1 MSRTRP
7 QFHGV
12 QQAHSQPNSRQGV
25 LGDFPVELRNV
36 SFRKGPPNLPD
47 QLPNFASR
55 RVVRPPTGARKETP
69 RHGNQKSPAHW
80 RKYVRWGF
88 KGLAVGMGAVL
99 AVTGISVFQL
109 SNTLKENNIQLI
121 DAEGNAFAQPGVED
135 LNGPINLL
143 LVGSDTRAGQ
153 GAGFGNEESELADV
167 IMLLHISAD
176 KKNAV
181 ALSFPRDLLVPIPA
195 CPNPEGGA
203 FSAMSRQQIN
213 SSIAYG
219 GPVCTLLTVQA
230 LTGVRIPYLGVIDF
244 RGVIEMSNAIGGVE
258 VCVANPIDDP
268 KSKLKLDAGVHTL
281 QGREALAFLRTRY
294 GVGDGSDLARIS
306 NQQVFLTSLLRKVKN
321 EGVLNNPIYMY
332 SLANAAARN
341 MKLSDSMTD
350 LGTMVALAGALRD
363 VDLDKMTFLQVPSRG
378 GLSGSEAGRVEP
390 IYEQAQ
396 LIFDRIANDQP
407 VLIKKANTGFG
418 ATLKEPDVPETETGE
433 GTEADE
439 DVLPEWARGTNAAT
453 ELCSD

>member
-1 MSRTRP
+1 
-7 QFHGV
+7 
-12 QQAHSQPNSRQGV
+12 
-25 LGDFPVELRNV
+25 
-36 SFRKGPPNLPD
+36 
-47 QLPNFASR
+47 
-55 RVVRPPTGARKETP
+55 
-69 RHGNQKSPAHW
+69 
-80 RKYVRWGF
+80 
-88 KGLAVGMGAVL
+88 MGALL

-109 SNTLKENNIQLI
+109 SNTLKENNIQLV
-121 DAEGNAFAQPGVED
+121 DAEGNAFAQPSVED
-135 LNGPINLL
+135 LNGPVNIL
-143 LVGSDTRAGQ
+143 LVGSDTRKGQ
-153 GAGFGNEESELADV
+153 GKGFGNEESELADV

-176 KKNAV
+176 RKNAV

-195 CPNPEGGA
+195 CPDPEGGS

-219 GPVCTLLTVQA
+219 GPVCTLLTIQN
-230 LTGVRIPYLGVIDF
+230 LTGVNIPYLAMIDF

-268 KSKLKLDAGVHTL
+268 QSKLQLEAGIHTL
-281 QGREALAFLRTRY
+281 QGRQALAFLRTRY

-350 LGTMVALAGALRD
+350 LGTMVALAGALRN

-390 IYEQAQ
+390 IYDQAQ

-407 VLIKKANTGFG
+407 VVIKKANTGFG
-418 ATLKEPDVPETETGE
+418 ATVKETPTPESDAASD
-433 GTEADE
+433 GTNEE

>member
-1 MSRTRP
+1 MS
-7 QFHGV
+7 
-12 QQAHSQPNSRQGV
+12 
-25 LGDFPVELRNV
+25 
-36 SFRKGPPNLPD
+36 D
-47 QLPNFASR
+47 QLPNFATR
-55 RVVRPPTGARKETP
+55 RVVRPPKGQKKETP
-69 RHGNQKSPAHW
+69 RHGNEKSPASW

-88 KGLAVGMGAVL
+88 KGLAVVMGAVL
-99 AVTGISVFQL
+99 AISGISVFQL

-143 LVGSDTRAGQ
+143 LVGSDTRQGQ

-167 IMLLHISAD
+167 IMLVHISAD
-176 KKNAV
+176 RKNAV
-181 ALSFPRDLLVPIPA
+181 ALSFPRDLLVPIPV

-203 FSAMSRQQIN
+203 FSSMSRQQIN

-219 GPVCTLLTVQA
+219 GPVCTLLTIQN
-230 LTGVRIPYLGVIDF
+230 LTGVKIPYLAMIDF

-268 KSKLKLDAGVHTL
+268 QSKLKLEAGMHTL
-281 QGREALAFLRTRY
+281 QGRQALAFLRTRY

-306 NQQVFLTSLLRKVKN
+306 NQQVFLTSLMRKVKN
-321 EGVLNNPIYMY
+321 EGVLSNPIYMY

-363 VDLDKMTFLQVPSRG
+363 VDLDKITFLQVPSRG

-390 IYEQAQ
+390 IYDRAQ

-407 VLIKKANTGFG
+407 LVIKKANTGLG
-418 ATLKEPDVPETETGE
+418 ASLKEPDVEADTDEA
-433 GTEADE
+433 TEANE
-439 DVLPEWARGTNAAT
+439 DVLPEWARGTNAVT

>member
-1 MSRTRP
+1 MS
-7 QFHGV
+7 
-12 QQAHSQPNSRQGV
+12 
-25 LGDFPVELRNV
+25 E
-36 SFRKGPPNLPD
+36 
-47 QLPNFASR
+47 QLPNFATR
-55 RVVRPPTGARKETP
+55 RVVRPSSGPRKEVP
-69 RHGNQKSPAHW
+69 RHGNQKPPAPW

-88 KGLAVGMGAVL
+88 KGLAVGMGALL
-99 AVTGISVFQL
+99 AVAGISVFQL

-121 DAEGNAFAQPGVED
+121 DAEGNAFAQPSVED
-135 LNGPINLL
+135 LNGPINVL
-143 LVGSDTRAGQ
+143 LVGSDTRQGQ
-153 GAGFGNEESELADV
+153 GKGYGNEESELADV
-167 IMLLHISAD
+167 IMLLHISGD
-176 KKNAV
+176 RKNAV

-195 CPNPEGGA
+195 CPDPDGGS

-230 LTGVRIPYLGVIDF
+230 LTGVKIPYLGVIDF

-258 VCVANPIDDP
+258 VCVANDIDDP
-268 KSKLKLDAGVHTL
+268 NAKLKLEAGIHTL

-350 LGTMVALAGALRD
+350 LGTMVALAGALRN

-390 IYEQAQ
+390 IYDQAQ

-407 VLIKKANTGFG
+407 VVIKKANTGFG
-418 ATLKEPDVPETETGE
+418 ASVKESPTPEPEEST
-433 GTEADE
+433 ADQVDE

>member
-1 MSRTRP
+1 MS
-7 QFHGV
+7 
-12 QQAHSQPNSRQGV
+12 
-25 LGDFPVELRNV
+25 
-36 SFRKGPPNLPD
+36 D
-47 QLPNFASR
+47 QLPNFATR
-55 RVVRPPTGARKETP
+55 RVVRPPTGPRKETP
-69 RHGNQKSPAHW
+69 RHGNQKSPAPW

-88 KGLAVGMGAVL
+88 KGLAVGMGALL

-109 SNTLKENNIQLI
+109 SNTLKENNITLV
-121 DAEGNAFAQPGVED
+121 DAEGNAFAQPSIAD
-135 LNGPINLL
+135 LNGPINML
-143 LVGSDTRAGQ
+143 LVGSDTRKGQ
-153 GAGFGNEESELADV
+153 GKGFGNEESELADV
-167 IMLLHISAD
+167 IILLHISAD
-176 KKNAV
+176 RKNAV
-181 ALSFPRDLLVPIPA
+181 ALSFPRDLLVSIPA
-195 CPNPEGGA
+195 CPNPEGGS
-203 FSAMSRQQIN
+203 FLAMSRQQIN

-219 GPVCTLLTVQA
+219 GPVCTLLTIQS
-230 LTGVRIPYLGVIDF
+230 LTGVKIPYLAMIDF

-258 VCVANPIDDP
+258 VCVANAINDP
-268 KSKLKLDAGVHTL
+268 NSKLQLEAGIHTL
-281 QGREALAFLRTRY
+281 QGRQALAFLRTRY

-350 LGTMVALAGALRD
+350 LGTMVALAGALRN

-390 IYEQAQ
+390 IYDQAQ

-407 VLIKKANTGFG
+407 VVIKKANTGLG
-418 ATLKEPDVPETETGE
+418 ASVK
-433 GTEADE
+433 EADTPGTDSTTDSE
-439 DVLPEWARGTNAAT
+439 ISEEVLPEWARGTNAAT

>member
-1 MSRTRP
+1 LS
-7 QFHGV
+7 
-12 QQAHSQPNSRQGV
+12 
-25 LGDFPVELRNV
+25 
-36 SFRKGPPNLPD
+36 D
-47 QLPNFASR
+47 QLPNFATR
-55 RVVRPPTGARKETP
+55 RVVRPPTGPKKETP
-69 RHGNQKSPAHW
+69 RHGNQKSPAAW

-99 AVTGISVFQL
+99 AVTGISVLQL

-143 LVGSDTRAGQ
+143 LVGSDTRQGQ
-153 GAGFGNEESELADV
+153 GKGFGNEESELADV

-176 KKNAV
+176 RKNAV

-219 GPVCTLLTVQA
+219 GPVCTLLTIQA
-230 LTGVRIPYLGVIDF
+230 LTGVKIPYLGVIDF

-268 KSKLKLDAGVHTL
+268 KAKLKLDAGVHTL

-350 LGTMVALAGALRD
+350 LGTMVALAGALRN

-390 IYEQAQ
+390 IYDQAK

-418 ATLKEPDVPETETGE
+418 ATPKESGAPDAETGE
-433 GTEADE
+433 SEEPNE

>member
-1 MSRTRP
+1 MS
-7 QFHGV
+7 
-12 QQAHSQPNSRQGV
+12 
-25 LGDFPVELRNV
+25 
-36 SFRKGPPNLPD
+36 D

-55 RVVRPPTGARKETP
+55 RVVRPPTGPRQEIP
-69 RHGNQKSPAHW
+69 RHGKQKSPAPW
-80 RKYVRWGF
+80 RKYVRWAF

-143 LVGSDTRAGQ
+143 LVGSDTRQGQ
-153 GAGFGNEESELADV
+153 GKGYGNEESELADV
-167 IMLLHISAD
+167 IMLLHISED
-176 KKNAV
+176 RKNAV

-195 CPNPEGGA
+195 CPDPEGGS

-219 GPVCTLLTVQA
+219 GPVCTLLTIQA
-230 LTGVRIPYLGVIDF
+230 LTGVKIPYLGVIDF

-258 VCVANPIDDP
+258 VCLANPINDP
-268 KSKLKLDAGVHTL
+268 NSKLQLEAGVHTL
-281 QGREALAFLRTRY
+281 QGRQALAFLRTRY

-350 LGTMVALAGALRD
+350 LGTMVALAGALRN

-390 IYEQAQ
+390 IYDQAQ
-396 LIFDRIANDQP
+396 LIFDRIANDEP
-407 VLIKKANTGFG
+407 LVIKKANTGFG
-418 ATLKEPDVPETETGE
+418 ATPKETASPD
-433 GTEADE
+433 ADTSTDQTE

>member
-1 MSRTRP
+1 MEKAS
-7 QFHGV
+7 
-12 QQAHSQPNSRQGV
+12 
-25 LGDFPVELRNV
+25 
-36 SFRKGPPNLPD
+36 KGEKQNLSE
-47 QLPNFASR
+47 QLPNFATR
-55 RVVRPPTGARKETP
+55 RVVRPSSGPRKEVP
-69 RHGNQKSPAHW
+69 RHGNQKPPAPW

-88 KGLAVGMGAVL
+88 KGLAVGMGALL
-99 AVTGISVFQL
+99 AVAGISVFQL
-109 SNTLKENNIQLI
+109 SNTLKENNIQLV
-121 DAEGNAFAQPGVED
+121 DAEGNAFAQPSVED
-135 LNGPINLL
+135 LNGPINVL
-143 LVGSDTRAGQ
+143 LVGSDTRQGQ
-153 GAGFGNEESELADV
+153 GKGYGNEESELADV
-167 IMLLHISAD
+167 IMLLHISGD
-176 KKNAV
+176 RKNAV

-195 CPNPEGGA
+195 CPDPNGGS

-230 LTGVRIPYLGVIDF
+230 LTGVKIPYLGVIDF

-258 VCVANPIDDP
+258 VCVANDIDDP
-268 KSKLKLDAGVHTL
+268 NAKLKLEAGIHTL

-350 LGTMVALAGALRD
+350 LGTMVALAGALRN

-390 IYEQAQ
+390 IYDQAQ

-407 VLIKKANTGFG
+407 VVIKKANTGFG
-418 ATLKEPDVPETETGE
+418 ASVKESPTPEPEEST
-433 GTEADE
+433 ADQVDE

>member
-1 MSRTRP
+1 MS
-7 QFHGV
+7 
-12 QQAHSQPNSRQGV
+12 
-25 LGDFPVELRNV
+25 
-36 SFRKGPPNLPD
+36 D

-55 RVVRPPTGARKETP
+55 RVVRPPTGPKKETP
-69 RHGNQKSPAHW
+69 RHGNQKAPAPW

-121 DAEGNAFAQPGVED
+121 DTEGNAFAQPGVED

-176 KKNAV
+176 RKNAV

-281 QGREALAFLRTRY
+281 QGREALAFRRTRY

-390 IYEQAQ
+390 IYDQAQ

-407 VLIKKANTGFG
+407 VIIKKANTGFG
-418 ATLKEPDVPETETGE
+418 ATPKESDAVDAETGAA
-433 GTEADE
+433 TEADE
-439 DVLPEWARGTNAAT
+439 DVLPDWARGTNAAT

>member
-1 MSRTRP
+1 
-7 QFHGV
+7 
-12 QQAHSQPNSRQGV
+12 
-25 LGDFPVELRNV
+25 
-36 SFRKGPPNLPD
+36 
-47 QLPNFASR
+47 
-55 RVVRPPTGARKETP
+55 
-69 RHGNQKSPAHW
+69 
-80 RKYVRWGF
+80 
-88 KGLAVGMGAVL
+88 MGAVL

-143 LVGSDTRAGQ
+143 LVGSDTRQGQ
-153 GAGFGNEESELADV
+153 GAGYGNEESELADV

-176 KKNAV
+176 RKNAV

-219 GPVCTLLTVQA
+219 GPVCTLLTIQA
-230 LTGVRIPYLGVIDF
+230 LTGVKIPYLGVIDF

-268 KSKLKLDAGVHTL
+268 KAKLKLDAGVHTL

-294 GVGDGSDLARIS
+294 GIGDGSDLARIS

-350 LGTMVALAGALRD
+350 LGTMVALAGALRN

-390 IYEQAQ
+390 IYDQAQ

-418 ATLKEPDVPETETGE
+418 ATPKESETPDSGIGE
-433 GTEADE
+433 SVEPDE

>member
-1 MSRTRP
+1 
-7 QFHGV
+7 
-12 QQAHSQPNSRQGV
+12 
-25 LGDFPVELRNV
+25 
-36 SFRKGPPNLPD
+36 
-47 QLPNFASR
+47 
-55 RVVRPPTGARKETP
+55 VVRPPTGPKKETP
-69 RHGNQKSPAHW
+69 RHGNQKLPAPW

-143 LVGSDTRAGQ
+143 LVGSDTRQGQ
-153 GAGFGNEESELADV
+153 GKGFGNEESELADV

-176 KKNAV
+176 RKNAV

-219 GPVCTLLTVQA
+219 GPVCTLLTIQA
-230 LTGVRIPYLGVIDF
+230 LTGVKIPYLGVIDF

-258 VCVANPIDDP
+258 VCLANPIDDP
-268 KSKLKLDAGVHTL
+268 KAKLKLDAGVHTL

-363 VDLDKMTFLQVPSRG
+363 VDLEKMTFLQVPSRG

-390 IYEQAQ
+390 IYDQAQ
-396 LIFDRIANDQP
+396 LIFDRIANDEP
-407 VLIKKANTGFG
+407 VIIKKANTGFG
-418 ATLKEPDVPETETGE
+418 ATPKESEDPDAQTGE
-433 GTEADE
+433 ATEPDE

>member
-1 MSRTRP
+1 MS
-7 QFHGV
+7 
-12 QQAHSQPNSRQGV
+12 
-25 LGDFPVELRNV
+25 E
-36 SFRKGPPNLPD
+36 
-47 QLPNFASR
+47 QLPNFATR
-55 RVVRPPTGARKETP
+55 RVVRPSSGPRKEVP
-69 RHGNQKSPAHW
+69 RHGNQKPPAPW

-88 KGLAVGMGAVL
+88 KGLAVGMGALL
-99 AVTGISVFQL
+99 AVAGISVFQL
-109 SNTLKENNIQLI
+109 SNTLKENNIQLV
-121 DAEGNAFAQPGVED
+121 DAEGNAFAQPSVED
-135 LNGPINLL
+135 LNGPINVL
-143 LVGSDTRAGQ
+143 LVGSDTRQGQ
-153 GAGFGNEESELADV
+153 GKGYGNEESELADV
-167 IMLLHISAD
+167 IMLLHISGD
-176 KKNAV
+176 RKNAV

-195 CPNPEGGA
+195 CPDPNGGS

-230 LTGVRIPYLGVIDF
+230 LTGVKIPYLGVIDF

-258 VCVANPIDDP
+258 VCVANDIDDP
-268 KSKLKLDAGVHTL
+268 NAKLKLEAGIHTL

-350 LGTMVALAGALRD
+350 LGTMVALAGALRN

-390 IYEQAQ
+390 IYDQAQ

-407 VLIKKANTGFG
+407 VVIKKANTGFG
-418 ATLKEPDVPETETGE
+418 ASVKESPTPEPEEST
-433 GTEADE
+433 ADQVDE